1 MNLNDIF
8 ESSKDILDFNTDEKI
23 LLDNKSF
30 MMAWGIARKKALEN
44 MQMVNALLL
53 FKKKYKINEFEFE
66 LLLENVDADNL
77 FGA

>member
-53 FKKKYKINEFEFE
+53 LKKKYKINEFEFE
-66 LLLENVDADNL
+66 LLLENVDAENL
-77 FGA
+77 FGI

>member
-53 FKKKYKINEFEFE
+53 LKKKYKINEFEFE
-66 LLLENVDADNL
+66 LLLENVDAENL
-77 FGA
+77 FGT

>member
-8 ESSKDILDFNTDEKI
+8 ESSKDIIDFNTDEKI

-30 MMAWGIARKKALEN
+30 MIAWEIARKKALEN

-53 FKKKYKINEFEFE
+53 LKKKYKINEFEFE
-66 LLLENVDADNL
+66 LLLEDVDADNL

>member
-8 ESSKDILDFNTDEKI
+8 ESSKDILYFDTDEKI

-30 MMAWGIARKKALEN
+30 IMAWGIARRKALEN

-53 FKKKYKINEFEFE
+53 LKNKYKINDFEFE
-66 LLLENVDADNL
+66 LFLENVDADNL

>member
-8 ESSKDILDFNTDEKI
+8 ESSKDILYFDTDEKI

-30 MMAWGIARKKALEN
+30 IMAWGIARTKALEN

-53 FKKKYKINEFEFE
+53 LKNKYKINDFEFE
-66 LLLENVDADNL
+66 LFLENVDADNL

>member
-8 ESSKDILDFNTDEKI
+8 ESSKDILDFNTDERI

-53 FKKKYKINEFEFE
+53 LKKKYKINEFEFE
-66 LLLENVDADNL
+66 LLLENVDAENL
-77 FGA
+77 FGT

>member
-30 MMAWGIARKKALEN
+30 MMAWGIARKKL
-44 MQMVNALLL
+44 
-53 FKKKYKINEFEFE
+53 
-66 LLLENVDADNL
+66 
-77 FGA
+77 

>member
-1 MNLNDIF
+1 MDLVEIF
-8 ESSKDILDFNTDEKI
+8 GASKAIMDFDTDEKS

-44 MQMVNALLL
+44 MQLVNALLL